1 MSEPRAFVWDCK
13 GTNFFLFSKLFCNL
27 FLKKFQKKTEK
38 IVPLSNSL
46 INGDAKVLTFRQLPN
61 LFFKFFGKSPKSYLD
76 AFIACLISSIISS
89 GSSSPMDNLIKSG
102 DTPASL
108 SCASES

>member
-13 GTNFFLFSKLFCNL
+13 GTNFFFSPNFFAIFFEKNF
-27 FLKKFQKKTEK
+27 KKTEK
-38 IVPLSNSL
+38 NVPLSNSL
-46 INGDAKVLTFRQLPN
+46 INGAAKVLTFRQLPN

-76 AFIACLISSIISS
+76 AFIACLMSSIISS

-108 SCASES
+108 SCSSES